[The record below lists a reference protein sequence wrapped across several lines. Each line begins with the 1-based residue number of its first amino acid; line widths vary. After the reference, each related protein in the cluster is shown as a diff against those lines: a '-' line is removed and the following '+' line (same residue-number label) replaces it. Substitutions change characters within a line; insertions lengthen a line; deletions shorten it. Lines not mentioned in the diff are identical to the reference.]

1 MFSLSHAPVPSMH
14 LPVVLSTLP
23 PPLNL
28 STCNLCLLRPRHLLS
43 TGAFPPV
50 CLSLAGWL
58 SCCQLLHASASR
70 HLLSHS
76 RLTRPSLT
84 PILRSR
90 QLVVALP
97 LRTTFAS
104 WGAAAWQLAVSLP
117 LLMRRRCCRQCA
129 GVFAVIL
136 IAIVA
141 LVARCR
147 AGVVAALIVGVI
159 VVDKVHHH
167 CCQCCIPLRCCHH
180 CWLHHLSHH
189 CQHRRLRPLPR
200 RCVVVA
206 FTCRI
211 VTIVIN
217 VIVCRVVDIVVVVGG
232 ENERCASVQW
242 HWCGCV

>member
-1 MFSLSHAPVPSMH
+1 MATNQRCQTYAPPSLVISMAMRIRRYDAERIAQYGRSRATLDTTGFSLSHAPVPLMH

-104 WGAAAWQLAVSLP
+104 
-117 LLMRRRCCRQCA
+117 
-129 GVFAVIL
+129 
-136 IAIVA
+136 
-141 LVARCR
+141 
-147 AGVVAALIVGVI
+147 
-159 VVDKVHHH
+159 
-167 CCQCCIPLRCCHH
+167 
-180 CWLHHLSHH
+180 
-189 CQHRRLRPLPR
+189 
-200 RCVVVA
+200 
-206 FTCRI
+206 
-211 VTIVIN
+211 
-217 VIVCRVVDIVVVVGG
+217 
-232 ENERCASVQW
+232 
-242 HWCGCV
+242 